1 MEWYW
6 NAGKAEDYLIEVI
19 EEDPNCI
26 DAYLTLGAHEY
37 FPAVA
42 LSGFRGFLVW
52 FGGMSGDRELGL
64 NYFNKVKDKGILF
77 KN

>member
-52 FGGMSGDRELGL
+52 FGGMSVDIVLGL
-64 NYFNKVKDKGILF
+64 NYFNKVKVKVILF